1 MHQWTVLHMV
11 SITSGNV
18 EISWGGGGGGEAKQ
32 AARAEQ
38 QWLAK
43 AFRPCMSVTIV
54 GIVPLYLSNHA
65 YGFCVIHI
73 Q

>member
-11 SITSGNV
+11 SVNSGNV
-18 EISWGGGGGGEAKQ
+18 EISWGGWGKLSKQ
-32 AARAEQ
+32 RVRSSNGYLRLLDHAC
-38 QWLAK
+38 LH
-43 AFRPCMSVTIV
+43 VTIV